1 MRKVLSLKQQAELF
15 DHTLRQRL
23 DDLLPTLM
31 KRENVSMWI
40 VMNREYNEDPV
51 YLSLVPRMVRS
62 ARRLS
67 CLIFHLNLNG
77 TVSRYCIGNDRDF
90 NDCYTVIPWNP
101 MTQDRMELLR
111 DLIEHLNPKNIAL
124 NYSETN
130 QFADGLTKSLYDT
143 FRAAMSEDIM
153 SRVISAEH
161 IVTAWLE
168 TRNRQELAR
177 YKAVN
182 ALAKEIIETAFS
194 SQVITPGIT
203 TTTDVEWFLMEAIS
217 EQGLVCWFTP
227 TVDLQRKGNP
237 GGRISDEI
245 IIPGDVL
252 HCDFGLEYMG
262 LCTDTQRI
270 FYVPRQG
277 ETAPPDYLQRA
288 YEKTLRFMDIVAE
301 NCVAGHTGNQI
312 LLGSV
317 AQAEGEGLKPHLYTH
332 PIGVHGH
339 AAGPTIGLYYKAG
352 AVPGAGEY
360 PLYPNTC
367 YALELNT
374 KVTVPE
380 WNNEELWVMREETVC
395 FKEDH
400 QLEYLM
406 EEHDVFKLVL

>member
-67 CLIFHLNLNG
+67 CLIFYLNLNG

-143 FRAAMSEDIM
+143 FHAAMSEDIM

-217 EQGLVCWFTP
+217 
-227 TVDLQRKGNP
+227 
-237 GGRISDEI
+237 
-245 IIPGDVL
+245 
-252 HCDFGLEYMG
+252 
-262 LCTDTQRI
+262 
-270 FYVPRQG
+270 
-277 ETAPPDYLQRA
+277 
-288 YEKTLRFMDIVAE
+288 
-301 NCVAGHTGNQI
+301 
-312 LLGSV
+312 
-317 AQAEGEGLKPHLYTH
+317 
-332 PIGVHGH
+332 
-339 AAGPTIGLYYKAG
+339 
-352 AVPGAGEY
+352 
-360 PLYPNTC
+360 
-367 YALELNT
+367 
-374 KVTVPE
+374 
-380 WNNEELWVMREETVC
+380 
-395 FKEDH
+395 
-400 QLEYLM
+400 
-406 EEHDVFKLVL
+406 